1 MSLNN
6 EACMIRATLIGL
18 SRTELNYYPLMISLD
33 KRNGI
38 CDIVDDLPTKICVL
52 SKAKDLHVKV
62 SNMITIIKE
71 FKTYFMRL

>member
-52 SKAKDLHVKV
+52 SKTKDLHVKV
-62 SNMITIIKE
+62 SNMITIINE